1 MLRDRPCKLSVVV
14 AMAVLGQCIP
24 SYSLG
29 WHHHGDGVLLQMT
42 WISVSGFSVTS
53 INGVLDV
60 AEFEKLKDL
69 LCERSGFGTLCWYSV
84 YSCYWGTLFWYSIQ
98 NCNLLC
104 WYSVHSCDLGT
115 LCRYSVHSCDLGTLC
130 RYSVHSC
137 NLGTLFWYS
146 VDSCDFGTLCWC
158 GVHSCDLG
166 TLCWYLSLIHI

>member
-84 YSCYWGTLFWYSIQ
+84 YSCDLGT
-98 NCNLLC
+98 LC
-104 WYSVHSCDLGT
+104 WYSVHSCDLDTSG
-115 LCRYSVHSCDLGTLC
+115 RYSIHNCHLGT
-130 RYSVHSC
+130 
-137 NLGTLFWYS
+137 
-146 VDSCDFGTLCWC
+146 
-158 GVHSCDLG
+158 
-166 TLCWYLSLIHI
+166 